1 MGNYFFLEHM
11 SVLLKKL
18 FESHISTNPT
28 EELVKAA
35 AENDLHK
42 IEELLS
48 ERDLQVGSAF

>member
-1 MGNYFFLEHM
+1 MGNYFFLEHV